1 MGNAKSIPNRPVFVA
16 PSQLVW
22 TDERLA
28 TLDTTQLGNLLDNVK
43 TQVASGRVSMEVGA
57 DLEKRIESR
66 LPTRELTL
74 RRKRRQAAAEG
85 QGS

>member
-1 MGNAKSIPNRPVFVA
+1 MSSAKNIPNKPVFVT

-28 TLDTTQLGNLLDNVK
+28 TLDTTQLGNLLDNLK
-43 TQVASGRVSMEVGA
+43 TQTANGRVATDVAA

-66 LPTRELTL
+66 LPTRELKQ
-74 RRKRRQAAAEG
+74 RRKRQLAAEG
-85 QGS
+85 EAS

>member
-1 MGNAKSIPNRPVFVA
+1 MSNAKSIPNRPVFVT

-28 TLDTTQLGNLLDNVK
+28 TLDTTQLGNLLDNLK
-43 TQVASGRVSMEVGA
+43 TQTANGRVAMEVAA

-66 LPTRELTL
+66 LPARELKL
-74 RRKRRQAAAEG
+74 RRKRRLAAEG
-85 QGS
+85 QAS